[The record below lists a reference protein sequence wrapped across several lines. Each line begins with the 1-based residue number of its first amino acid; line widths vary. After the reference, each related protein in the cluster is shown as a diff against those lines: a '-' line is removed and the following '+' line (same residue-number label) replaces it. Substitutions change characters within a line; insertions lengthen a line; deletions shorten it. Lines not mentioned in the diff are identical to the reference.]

1 MQQCLYIAQRTK
13 SMFWGNGLTPW
24 VGVRG
29 RRKLSSE
36 MLLTCLK
43 SNLQAPFMCGPN
55 LQVVP
60 SIFFVLL
67 DKMVALRQA
76 YTLDLPQRLEKT
88 QLRELAHL
96 PQRAELASL
105 SQIMA
110 AYAANLQ
117 AFDR

>member
-1 MQQCLYIAQRTK
+1 
-13 SMFWGNGLTPW
+13 
-24 VGVRG
+24 
-29 RRKLSSE
+29 
-36 MLLTCLK
+36 
-43 SNLQAPFMCGPN
+43 MCAPN

-67 DKMVALRQA
+67 DKMVALRKA
-76 YTLDLPQRLEKT
+76 YTLDLPQKLEKA

-105 SQIMA
+105 SQSMA